1 MTDHEHEQKRTGNNP
16 VIYRR
21 RSDADYSAE
30 NKAQAAPYERN
41 NYDGTRIVSIIFYP
55 DFWNDRALGNLGVLK
70 IPRK

>member
-30 NKAQAAPYERN
+30 NKAQAAPYTRN
-41 NYDGTRIVSIIFYP
+41 DHNGIRIVSIIFYT
-55 DFWNDRALGNLGVLK
+55 DFWDDRALDNFRILK
-70 IPRK
+70 MPRK